1 MAPQMKIEKPVFIAT
16 IIIVFFAGFY
26 FNFFFANQGVSNEL
40 NEREDFNKE
49 LINEKLETLSPKK
62 LTSSTKIVAVTQQG
76 QGVVS
81 NAEVEIIEGK
91 GRLLF
96 NTNPFVE
103 PDTQFSLDIAR
114 EVAQR
119 VTGKS
124 LADRDI
130 IYSINDSESK
140 LVGGPSAGAAFT
152 LITIAAMQ
160 GKKARDDTIITG
172 TINRDGSIGPIG
184 GVIEK
189 LQGVADIGG
198 KTFLIPK
205 GQRNLIFYQR
215 AAREEIIGNTK
226 IIRTGLVPLQV
237 DLVEIGNEIGVQVIE
252 VENIEEA
259 INLALI

>member
-1 MAPQMKIEKPVFIAT
+1 MASQMKIEKPVFIAT

-49 LINEKLETLSPKK
+49 LINEINEKLETLSPKK

-140 LVGGPSAGAAFT
+140 QEMTQLLREQLTGMEALARLAESLKNCREWLT
-152 LITIAAMQ
+152 LE
-160 GKKARDDTIITG
+160 
-172 TINRDGSIGPIG
+172 
-184 GVIEK
+184 EK
-189 LQGVADIGG
+189 LS
-198 KTFLIPK
+198 
-205 GQRNLIFYQR
+205 
-215 AAREEIIGNTK
+215 
-226 IIRTGLVPLQV
+226 
-237 DLVEIGNEIGVQVIE
+237 
-252 VENIEEA
+252 
-259 INLALI
+259 

>member
-1 MAPQMKIEKPVFIAT
+1 
-16 IIIVFFAGFY
+16 
-26 FNFFFANQGVSNEL
+26 
-40 NEREDFNKE
+40 
-49 LINEKLETLSPKK
+49 
-62 LTSSTKIVAVTQQG
+62 
-76 QGVVS
+76 
-81 NAEVEIIEGK
+81 
-91 GRLLF
+91 
-96 NTNPFVE
+96 
-103 PDTQFSLDIAR
+103 
-114 EVAQR
+114 
-119 VTGKS
+119 
-124 LADRDI
+124 
-130 IYSINDSESK
+130 
-140 LVGGPSAGAAFT
+140 
-152 LITIAAMQ
+152 MQ

-226 IIRTGLVPLQV
+226 IIRTGLVPVQV